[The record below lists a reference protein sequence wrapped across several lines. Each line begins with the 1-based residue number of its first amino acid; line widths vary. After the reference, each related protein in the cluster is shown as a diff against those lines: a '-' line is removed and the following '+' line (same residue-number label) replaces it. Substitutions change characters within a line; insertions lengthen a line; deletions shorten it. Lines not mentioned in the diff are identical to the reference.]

1 MFHPLVHEVAQ
12 NQVPLLMH
20 GILDQG
26 HKDGTT
32 KQVELQNLFKT
43 KLPILLHLALR
54 FMWNWISE
62 CI

>member
-32 KQVELQNLFKT
+32 KRVEKLQNLFKT

-54 FMWNWISE
+54 FM
-62 CI
+62 